1 MFLLN
6 CLKIKKQIIFCK
18 NLNNIFHCQCQL
30 IYFHKFILVTYIY
43 FSQIKNINVFKLVR
57 KSPKIEKKMIK
68 IKTEQTKINTKF
80 SIENFV
86 KSNTNIKINKC
97 IRKNKISGKNHS
109 YF

>member
-1 MFLLN
+1 
-6 CLKIKKQIIFCK
+6 
-18 NLNNIFHCQCQL
+18 
-30 IYFHKFILVTYIY
+30 
-43 FSQIKNINVFKLVR
+43 
-57 KSPKIEKKMIK
+57 MIK